1 MTDARKAFDRS
12 RATVMTPRVAVV
24 SGLLMLGVLTGCSQA
39 TEGTVAQ
46 TTEPGPPLTSEP
58 TTTRKPAIPGLPEIP
73 GLPDI
78 TIPGFPT
85 RSSDVP
91 DVPAPPD
98 ALTMTCADFNEL
110 DEATKKAVVNAIL
123 EGEQSVL
130 GPDNVDI
137 ARSLADA
144 VCQFLTDSTV
154 SEVLLAG
161 PVP

>member
-1 MTDARKAFDRS
+1 VITA
-12 RATVMTPRVAVV
+12 RVAVV
-24 SGLLMLGVLTGCSQA
+24 SGLLMLGVLTGCSQS
-39 TEGTVAQ
+39 TEGVVAQ
-46 TTEPGPPLTSEP
+46 TTEPGPPLSSAP
-58 TTTRKPAIPGLPEIP
+58 TTSRQPGIPGLPQIP

-85 RSSDVP
+85 QGSDVP

-98 ALTMTCADFNEL
+98 ALTMKCADFNEL

-123 EGEQSVL
+123 EGEQSIL

-154 SEVLLAG
+154 SEVLLGG

>member
-1 MTDARKAFDRS
+1 MTDARKAFG
-12 RATVMTPRVAVV
+12 RAPATAMTPRVAVI
-24 SGLLMLGVLTGCSQA
+24 SGLLLLGVLTGCAQT

-58 TTTRKPAIPGLPEIP
+58 TATRTPTIPGMPQIP

-85 RSSDVP
+85 QSSDVP

-98 ALTMTCADFNEL
+98 ALTMTCADFNKL

-123 EGEQSVL
+123 EGEQSIL
-130 GPDNVDI
+130 GPDNVDV

-154 SEVLLAG
+154 SEVLLGG

>member
-1 MTDARKAFDRS
+1 MITA
-12 RATVMTPRVAVV
+12 RVAVV
-24 SGLLMLGVLTGCSQA
+24 SGLIMLGVLTGCSQS
-39 TEGTVAQ
+39 TEGVVAQ

-58 TTTRKPAIPGLPEIP
+58 TTTRKPVIPGLPEIP

-85 RSSDVP
+85 QGSDVP

-98 ALTMTCADFNEL
+98 ALTMTCADFNTL
-110 DEATKKAVVNAIL
+110 DEATKKAVVKAIL
-123 EGEQSVL
+123 EGEESIL

-154 SEVLLAG
+154 SEVLLGG